1 MLIEKKSKLTKSQ
14 LSEAIGADQGDLDG
28 IVTFH
33 PSPDLQ
39 QMFKN
44 QQTRLISQAG
54 MSDDGEGP
62 IGAARLVEDIKKLF
76 RKKT

>member
-1 MLIEKKSKLTKSQ
+1 
-14 LSEAIGADQGDLDG
+14 
-28 IVTFH
+28 
-33 PSPDLQ
+33 
-39 QMFKN
+39 MFKN